1 MRVTCP
7 NCGSK
12 FKVPDKA
19 LGTTGRKLK
28 CGKCE
33 HKWFQ
38 KPEADAP
45 AAARAA
51 VRRVLRPG
59 AEAHELHL
67 PARLTKVW
75 GKEAR

>member
-19 LGTTGRKLK
+19 LGTTERKLK

-33 HKWFQ
+33 RKWFQ

-45 AAARAA
+45 TAAAEVGKSKSKPKTKPKAKPKPPPEPEA
-51 VRRVLRPG
+51 V
-59 AEAHELHL
+59 
-67 PARLTKVW
+67 
-75 GKEAR
+75 